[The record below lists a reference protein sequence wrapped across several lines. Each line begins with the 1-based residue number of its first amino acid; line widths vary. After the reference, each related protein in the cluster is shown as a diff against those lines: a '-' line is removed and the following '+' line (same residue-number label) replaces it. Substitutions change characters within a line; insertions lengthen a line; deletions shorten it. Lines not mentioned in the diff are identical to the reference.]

1 MVDEDGRGI
10 DYLVISLEQR
20 QEQIFLK
27 ERTVKWG
34 KNVGSVSLRI
44 TEFSRVGGPRRGGER
59 EVFLIGCS
67 FVLSSELS
75 LLPVFRV
82 PWGSGTGHSL
92 RYIIFLG

>member
-59 EVFLIGCS
+59 EVAREKGVAVARRKEHDNPQITWQEAITC
-67 FVLSSELS
+67 
-75 LLPVFRV
+75 R
-82 PWGSGTGHSL
+82 
-92 RYIIFLG
+92 